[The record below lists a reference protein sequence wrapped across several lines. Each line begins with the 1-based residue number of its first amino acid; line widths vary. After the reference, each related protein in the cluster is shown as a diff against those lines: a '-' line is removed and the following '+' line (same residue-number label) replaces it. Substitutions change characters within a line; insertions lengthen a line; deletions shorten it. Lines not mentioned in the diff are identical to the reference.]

1 MGSGVAESAVLV
13 VRFQGNSCVGKPG
26 SQGFVFAVFV
36 HWGCLFIVDK
46 TTTIFA
52 DAMMFSSNQFE
63 LFLACILLYMFVFDF

>member
-52 DAMMFSSNQFE
+52 DAMMLEKQFE
-63 LFLACILLYMFVFDF
+63 LFLVCILLYMFVFHF